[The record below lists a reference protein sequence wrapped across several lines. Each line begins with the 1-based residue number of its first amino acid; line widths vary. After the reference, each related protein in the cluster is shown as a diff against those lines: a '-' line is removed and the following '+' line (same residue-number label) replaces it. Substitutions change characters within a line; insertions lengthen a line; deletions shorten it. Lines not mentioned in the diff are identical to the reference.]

1 VHTVIYITGVSG
13 AGKTTIGQLLANKMN
28 IPFFDG
34 DDFHPK
40 NNIEKMKAGI
50 PLTDDDRTE
59 WLLTLNILAYRQTQI
74 NHVIIACSALK
85 QHYRQILNNRLS
97 NVVTI
102 FLQGNYQT
110 IYQRIIQRTQHFM
123 PASLIQSQF
132 DILEIPEA
140 DLVVD
145 IEKSPSDILE
155 LILNY
160 LRTRNMAQ

>member
-1 VHTVIYITGVSG
+1 VHTVIYIIGVSG
-13 AGKTTIGQLLANKMN
+13 AGKTTIGQLLAKKMK

-40 NNIEKMKAGI
+40 INIEKMKASI
-50 PLTDDDRTE
+50 PLTDDDRTD
-59 WLLTLNILAYRQTQI
+59 WLLTLNKLAYEQTQI
-74 NHVIIACSALK
+74 SNVIIACSALK
-85 QHYRQILNNRLS
+85 EQYRQILNKGLS
-97 NVVTI
+97 NVISI
-102 FLQGNYQT
+102 FLQGSYQT
-110 IYQRIIQRTQHFM
+110 IYQRILQRTQHFM

-132 DILEIPEA
+132 DILEIPKA